1 MSPPLMLEMLDR
13 RRSLCISTTIIVQ
26 PLQFGV
32 GVHNIVFLSFAS
44 STPSPTSKVVERF
57 LDHKNSVPYRFGTQS
72 LFHNCSFFT
81 NVTFACIW
89 PIWRRT
95 SSLPVFACWF
105 CGQRCQHSTSCSA
118 SVSFSPNSVSSFRN
132 KLNNPLRQDRICRQE
147 LVIYFLAAA
156 EQSS

>member
-1 MSPPLMLEMLDR
+1 M
-13 RRSLCISTTIIVQ
+13 
-26 PLQFGV
+26 
-32 GVHNIVFLSFAS
+32 
-44 STPSPTSKVVERF
+44 
-57 LDHKNSVPYRFGTQS
+57 QS
-72 LFHNCSFFT
+72 LFRNCSFFT

-132 KLNNPLRQDRICRQE
+132 KLNNPLRQDRNCRQE
-147 LVIYFLAAA
+147 SGNLLFGCCRAELVNLRLRGVCRLVNGSLGPMPNPCFRYPPIACCQGSLTRTDETAQRGSHLLNANVKSLPSCVT
-156 EQSS
+156 Q